1 LDQDKIGLRDGLT
14 YSNLVFLGVVTSPD
28 SNAVT
33 STLIATTLY
42 EKPAS
47 LALVLNFTPD
57 RFDALDFVQV

>member
-1 LDQDKIGLRDGLT
+1 
-14 YSNLVFLGVVTSPD
+14 VTSPD